1 MAKKAPLNLTAIQQ
15 AAISKIVSADAY
27 KTANGELTPG
37 EYPIDMLVK
46 ITGKL
51 KKGEKYEAPINWSID
66 WRGLFATALTKL
78 NGVTVES
85 IVAEYLNN
93 ADKGIDLEALK
104 DQAQKAVDTIKGESV
119 QVCNGKLTGSV
130 EAEIIDTLGV
140 EVK

>member
-27 KTANGELTPG
+27 KTANGELQPG
-37 EYPIDMLVK
+37 EYPIEMLVK

-66 WRGLFATALTKL
+66 WRGLFATALSKL

-85 IVAEYLNN
+85 VVTEYLNN

-119 QVCNGKLTGSV
+119 QVCNGKLTGTV
-130 EAEIIDTLGV
+130 TAEIVDTFGV

>member
-15 AAISKIVSADAY
+15 AAIHKIVSADGY

-37 EYPIDMLVK
+37 EYPIEMLVK

-51 KKGEKYEAPINWSID
+51 KKGEKYEAPIHWSVD
-66 WRGLFATALTKL
+66 WCGLFATALSKL

-85 IVAEYLNN
+85 LVTEFLNAGEVKTEELKAKAE
-93 ADKGIDLEALK
+93 A
-104 DQAQKAVDTIKGESV
+104 AVNQIKGESM
-119 QVCNGKLTGSV
+119 QTCNGKLTGAV
-130 EAEIIDTLGV
+130 TAEIVDTFGV